1 MADLYQIRPY
11 FTIFRHFSL
20 IYDPLT
26 PDEHLIM
33 LNSIRPHG
41 CQMITR
47 NIIPTITPLN
57 PPKPTKIDH
66 LRPKGEVFLYDY
78 LYI

>member
-41 CQMITR
+41 CLMITV
-47 NIIPTITPLN
+47 NHTNNFTF
-57 PPKPTKIDH
+57 KSAK
-66 LRPKGEVFLYDY
+66 KGRFRGKMGGFPM
-78 LYI
+78 